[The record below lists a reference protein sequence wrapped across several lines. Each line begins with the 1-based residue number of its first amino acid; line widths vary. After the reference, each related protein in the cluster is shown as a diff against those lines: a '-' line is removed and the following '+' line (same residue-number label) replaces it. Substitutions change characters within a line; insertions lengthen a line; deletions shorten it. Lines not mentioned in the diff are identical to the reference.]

1 MKKED
6 KATVI
11 AQIAETIKS
20 YSGFYLVETAGLDAE
35 KTSAFRRA
43 CFGAD
48 VKLMV
53 VKNTLLHKA
62 LESLEGDY
70 SELYPALKG
79 STSLMCTNVGNA
91 PAKLLKDFVKKGDT
105 LPALKAAYVEET
117 VYMGADQ
124 LDDLGQYQEQE
135 RTYRRCCGS
144 APVAS
149 QERYQRS
156 YFRRQQA
163 PWYPRDTFQEGSL
176 NYHHSINRKKQQIK
190 LY

>member
-117 VYMGADQ
+117 VYLGADQ
-124 LDDLGQYQEQE
+124 LDALAAIKSKNELIADVVALLQSPAKNVISALTSG
-135 RTYRRCCGS
+135 GS
-144 APVAS
+144 KLHGILETLS
-149 QERYQRS
+149 
-156 YFRRQQA
+156 
-163 PWYPRDTFQEGSL
+163 
-176 NYHHSINRKKQQIK
+176 KKDA
-190 LY
+190 